1 MVAQTQITHLE
12 QVRKELE
19 AALCFIYFPSQL
31 VERHS
36 KPEIEMPSTPSS
48 IFPPVSVSR
57 STNDTSV
64 LIEPSIN
71 STRISVKIKQADQLE
86 NLLCHKFANFM
97 MQRADKFEIL
107 RRKAIEVFILFPT
120 TKLIL

>member
-19 AALCFIYFPSQL
+19 AALCFIYFPSQS

-36 KPEIEMPSTPSS
+36 KPEIEMPSTQSS
-48 IFPPVSVSR
+48 IFPPVIVSR

-71 STRISVKIKQADQLE
+71 STRISIKIKQADQLE
-86 NLLCHKFANFM
+86 ILLCHKFSNFM
-97 MQRADKFEIL
+97 MQRAEKFEIL
-107 RRKAIEVFILFPT
+107 RRKAVDV
-120 TKLIL
+120 LIIHHITNI